1 MDCKKNLWQ
10 GIAPRPNSM
19 SKLIE
24 LKDAAILLGVTPEQ
38 LVEMRNRNEISGYR
52 DGTTWK
58 FKESEVERVAALRSE
73 LAAEGSSIQLDRHP
87 LGEKG
92 SSIDA
97 DLDDLVDVNLLEE
110 SSGGESV
117 VNDDL
122 LAQDPTASSTVIGK
136 KEAEKASLSHAEFA
150 EDIDDLL
157 AGASGLEL
165 KAETS
170 SIDLDEPAPVRG
182 KAEPKGG
189 MSDLRLAA
197 DSALQSDI
205 DILGSSP
212 VEGSGATGE
221 LGPNKDAS
229 PDDILLDSGPDLALS
244 GDELEFSAGSSEELL
259 LEPSAS
265 DIKLAASD
273 TGVDLHGAADVTL
286 DSSDSGINLGSPADS
301 GISLEQ
307 TPPEIVIGGDSLEL
321 GEADLLGDDLAD
333 LDDATDLQ
341 SGQDFLLE
349 PVRGD
354 VSEES
359 DSGSQVIA
367 LDSEE
372 FDAGDATVADAR
384 PDFVEEEG
392 DQGAAAPLAAVPS
405 LGAVVDHQY
414 PILIVVMLGLTF
426 IPLGLTGLML
436 FDAVRHIWSW
446 DEPFALTSSLIE
458 GITGMFGS

>member
-1 MDCKKNLWQ
+1 
-10 GIAPRPNSM
+10 M

-24 LKDAAILLGVTPEQ
+24 LKDAANLLGVTPEQ

-58 FKESEVERVAALRSE
+58 FKESEVERVAAQRQE
-73 LAAEGSSIQLDRHP
+73 AAAAEESSIQLDRHP

-97 DLDDLVDVNLLEE
+97 DLDDLVDVHLEE
-110 SSGGESV
+110 GKESV

-122 LAQDPTASSTVIGK
+122 LDLDPTASSTVIGK
-136 KEAEKASLSHAEFA
+136 KGKEKEKASLSNAEFA
-150 EDIDDLL
+150 ENIDDLL

-165 KAETS
+165 KGETS
-170 SIDLDEPAPVRG
+170 SVDLDQPPTSKGKPA
-182 KAEPKGG
+182 KTGG

-197 DSALQSDI
+197 DSALQSDV
-205 DILGSSP
+205 DILGGSP
-212 VEGSGATGE
+212 LEGSGATGE
-221 LGPNKDAS
+221 LGKNKDNG

-244 GDELEFSAGSSEELL
+244 GDELEYSTGSSEELL

-273 TGVDLHGAADVTL
+273 TGVDLHGTADVTL
-286 DSSDSGINLGSPADS
+286 DSSDSGINLGSPGDS

-307 TPPEIVIGGDSLEL
+307 TPPEIVIGGESLEL

-341 SGQDFLLE
+341 SAQDFLLE

-354 VSEES
+354 MSDES

-372 FDAGDATVADAR
+372 FDASDATTADAR
-384 PDFVEEEG
+384 PDFVEDEG
-392 DQGAAAPLAAVPS
+392 GQPAAPLAAVPS

-414 PILIVVMLGLTF
+414 PILVVVMLGLTF

-446 DEPFALTSSLIE
+446 DEPFTLTSSLIE